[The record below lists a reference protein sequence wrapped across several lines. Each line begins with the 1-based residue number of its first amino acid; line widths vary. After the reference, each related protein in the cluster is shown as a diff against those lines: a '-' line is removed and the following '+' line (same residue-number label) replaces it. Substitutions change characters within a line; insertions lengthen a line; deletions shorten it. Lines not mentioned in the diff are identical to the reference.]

1 MKRIILISAAVIFA
15 SNLVHADVASEMLAK
30 FQQQGTQANAQAG
43 ESLWNKT
50 FIDHKT
56 AQQRSCTSC
65 HGNNLS
71 HPGEHAKTGKAI
83 EPMAPSVNS
92 QRLTERKKIN
102 KWFKRNCKWTIG
114 RECTDQ
120 EKADLLSFLSTL

>member
-1 MKRIILISAAVIFA
+1 MKRIILISAAMIFT
-15 SNLVHADVASEMLAK
+15 SNLVHADVADEMLAK
-30 FQQQGTQANAQAG
+30 FQQQGIQANAQAG

-50 FIDHKT
+50 FTDHKT

-65 HGNNLS
+65 HGNNLN

-83 EPMAPSVNS
+83 KPMAPSVNS